1 MPMDYTIKIGGE
13 AGQGILTIGDTLARV
28 FARSGYHV
36 FTHQDYESRIRGGH
50 NIYQIR
56 VSEQPVM
63 ASRAGID
70 ILVVLDAATIV
81 LHERELTPDGLV
93 VYDSASLK
101 QKHDKPN
108 FLDVPFLQLAMQ
120 QTGNKIMANTVA
132 TGAVLGM
139 LGVST
144 TVLESIFYDLFKK
157 DDIVA
162 ANLKAADAGYAYAKE
177 HCLRCAFLPANATRP
192 KMLIQ
197 GNDAIGLGALSSG
210 LKFYAAYPMTP
221 STSIMLSVAARAKD
235 YGVIVE
241 QAEDEIA
248 AINMALG
255 ASFAGVRAMTAS
267 SGGGFALMV
276 EGLSLAAITETPIVI
291 GLVQRPGPATGLPTK
306 TEQADLNFAL
316 YSAHGEFP
324 RVLLAPGTPE
334 QAFFLVNKAF
344 DLAEKYQIPVLIL
357 SDQYLADTQ
366 WTFNGFDTSKLIYT
380 DYRLRE
386 EAFSSLSSY
395 QRHAYTHTG
404 VSPLAVPGNGPHVVI
419 TDSDEHDETG
429 NLIED
434 IETRNR
440 MTEKRLFRKL
450 PLIQAEIAP
459 PAYYGQE
466 NPDIVLVGWGSTYG
480 LLKEAVDALNARYR
494 VAMLHF
500 SEVYPLPLAGKLDYP
515 AILKHAKQSIC
526 IENNAT
532 SQFARLL
539 KTETGF
545 EFSHFITKYD
555 GRPFLL
561 EQLIGEINGTL
572 G

>member
-1 MPMDYTIKIGGE
+1 MDYTIKIGGE
-13 AGQGILTIGDTLARV
+13 AGQGILTIGDTLARF

-50 NIYQIR
+50 NIYQVR
-56 VSEQPVM
+56 VSDRPVM
-63 ASRAGID
+63 SSRTGID
-70 ILVVLDAATIV
+70 ILVVLDAATIPM
-81 LHERELTPDGLV
+81 HEEELSPDGLAL
-93 VYDSASLK
+93 YDAASLK

-108 FLDVPFLQLAMQ
+108 FLDVPFMQLAME
-120 QTGNKIMANTVA
+120 QTSNRIMANTVA

-139 LGVST
+139 LGVPT
-144 TVLESIFYDLFKK
+144 DALEGIIRDLFKK
-157 DDIVA
+157 DDLIA
-162 ANLKAADAGYAYAKE
+162 ANLKAAAAGYGYAKE
-177 HCLRCAFLPANATRP
+177 HCIRCAFLAADAARP

-197 GNDAIGLGALSSG
+197 GNDAIGLGALASG
-210 LKFYAAYPMTP
+210 LQFYSAYPMTP
-221 STSIMLSVAARAKD
+221 STSIMLSVAARAKE

-255 ASFAGVRAMTAS
+255 ASYAGVRAMTGS

-334 QAFFLVNKAF
+334 QAFFLTNKAF

-366 WTFNGFDTSKLIYT
+366 WTFDGFDASRLISN
-380 DYRLRE
+380 DYRLRG
-386 EAFSSLSSY
+386 EAFAAIPSY
-395 QRHAYTHTG
+395 QRHVYTKTG
-404 VSPLAVPGNGPHVVI
+404 VSPMATPGDGPHVVI
-419 TDSDEHDETG
+419 TDSDEHNETG

-434 IETRNR
+434 AGTRKR
-440 MTEKRLFRKL
+440 MMEKRLFRKL

-459 PAYYGQE
+459 PALYGHHT
-466 NPDIVLVGWGSTYG
+466 PDVVLVGWGSTFG
-480 LLKEAVDALNARYR
+480 LLKEAVDALNVSCLA
-494 VAMLHF
+494 AMLHF
-500 SEVYPLPLAGKLDYP
+500 SEVYPLPLLARLDYL
-515 AILKHAKQSIC
+515 ALLRSAKQTIC

-532 SQFARLL
+532 NQFARLL
-539 KTETGF
+539 KTETGYAF
-545 EFSHFITKYD
+545 NHLITKYD

-561 EQLIGEINGTL
+561 EELIGEINAKL